1 MALPTRLNRADQ
13 YGTDV
18 EIWYEHGVFAD
29 VRTGAPDAAH
39 RILWEHGFT
48 LDHAWLGPDSRVLAR
63 DDGWSEDKACA
74 TRAAQALTR
83 AGFTANLDPMLLSR
97 DALAADHALHRRRQR
112 AATRTSPAAGTRTTA
127 TSDPIAARP
136 PAASTTVRRSR

>member
-1 MALPTRLNRADQ
+1 MALPTRLDRADQ

-39 RILWEHGFT
+39 RILWEYGFT
-48 LDHAWLGPDSRVLAR
+48 LDPTWLGPDCRVLAR
-63 DDGWSEDKACA
+63 DDGGSEDKACA
-74 TRAAQALTR
+74 TWAAQALAR

-97 DALAADHALHRRRQR
+97 TPWPQTTPVTFAGSAPRPAPRRPPALALRRLRSHR
-112 AATRTSPAAGTRTTA
+112 SPAAVRL
-127 TSDPIAARP
+127 DHRP
-136 PAASTTVRRSR
+136 P

>member
-1 MALPTRLNRADQ
+1 MPLPTRPNRADQ

-29 VRTGAPDAAH
+29 VRTGTAESAH
-39 RILWEHGFT
+39 QILWEHGFT
-48 LDHAWLGPDSRVLAR
+48 LDHAWLGPNSRILAR
-63 DDGWSEDKACA
+63 NDGWSENKACA

-97 DALAADHALHRRRQR
+97 DALAADHARHLRRQHD
-112 AATRTSPAAGTRTTA
+112 ATRASSAADHRPTPA
-127 TSDPIAARP
+127 SDP
-136 PAASTTVRRSR
+136 PAAWPLATSTTIRRIR